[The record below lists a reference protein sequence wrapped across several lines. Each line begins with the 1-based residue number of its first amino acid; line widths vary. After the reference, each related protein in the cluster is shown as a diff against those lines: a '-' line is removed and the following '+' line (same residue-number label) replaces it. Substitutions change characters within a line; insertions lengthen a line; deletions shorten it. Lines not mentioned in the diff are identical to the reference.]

1 MTVVPPKHD
10 WGQGRAAPFGP
21 WAGEG
26 DRGANQPRPRPAPTA
41 DSTGRGARIRRNC
54 DAAPTSRAPIG
65 QRNNIVRPTRAGPV
79 TTSEGAVSRNPAG
92 ATTLVR
98 VRACVRVRVRA
109 RVRALA
115 RARVRARCVCSRI
128 AGAQSRVPP
137 RRRGASRIGRRAW
150 RSRRVFVR
158 ARVRVRACVREIARA
173 RVCVCGV
180 FICVLSGGG
189 QGRLVGWVWKNR
201 EGGGDRREG
210 KRRVGGLRKKESKVG
225 GRAGWEGGG
234 WND

>member
-1 MTVVPPKHD
+1 MSCQGASTGARGPMTVVPPKHE

-79 TTSEGAVSRNPAG
+79 TTSEGAVIRNPAG

-150 RSRRVFVR
+150 RSRHVCVCVCVRVCVV
-158 ARVRVRACVREIARA
+158 RVRVRACVRESARAPTRGA
-173 RVCVCGV
+173 RVCVCV
-180 FICVLSGGG
+180 FE
-189 QGRLVGWVWKNR
+189 RRPRWVVR
-201 EGGGDRREG
+201 
-210 KRRVGGLRKKESKVG
+210 
-225 GRAGWEGGG
+225 WE
-234 WND
+234 